1 MRGHF
6 AVRSANVPG
15 EYLNWWMAGLAL
27 GGLACAQWLIE
38 RRPVG
43 VSGFVHR
50 SLQLLLR
57 PAIAREESRVLH
69 ADPAALRAALL
80 EATEE
85 ERGSDSAP
93 TPARRTETPAA
104 SGTTLRN
111 VVTGRG
117 ALFFVI
123 AMVFGSAIATV
134 QRGSW
139 AVTTTLGPSFEALW
153 GDGAVAALALLLGG
167 VIVGIG
173 TRMAGGCTSGHGLS
187 GCSRLQIGSLV
198 STATF
203 MASAVAMTF
212 LLRGFR

>member
-1 MRGHF
+1 MT
-6 AVRSANVPG
+6 G

-38 RRPVG
+38 RRTVG
-43 VSGFVHR
+43 VSGFVQR
-50 SLQLLLR
+50 SLQVFLR
-57 PAIAREESRVLH
+57 PAIARQESRVLR

-80 EATEE
+80 DATAEAQAEDPGP
-85 ERGSDSAP
+85 R
-93 TPARRTETPAA
+93 PARRPETSATGGEA
-104 SGTTLRN
+104 LRQ

-117 ALFFVI
+117 AVFFVV

-139 AVTTTLGPSFEALW
+139 AVTPTLGPTFEALW
-153 GDGAVAALALLLGG
+153 GDGALAVLALLLGG

-203 MASAVAMTF
+203 MASAVAMNF

>member
-1 MRGHF
+1 M
-6 AVRSANVPG
+6 AG

-38 RRPVG
+38 RRTVG

-80 EATEE
+80 EATAEE
-85 ERGSDSAP
+85 QGADPGPAP
-93 TPARRTETPAA
+93 RRTETSAA
-104 SGTTLRN
+104 SDTTLRN

-117 ALFFVI
+117 ALFFVV
-123 AMVFGSAIATV
+123 AMVFGSAIATM

-153 GDGAVAALALLLGG
+153 GNGAVASLALLLGG

-187 GCSRLQIGSLV
+187 GCSRFQIGSLV

-203 MASAVAMTF
+203 MASAVAMTI
-212 LLRGFR
+212 LLRGLR